1 MLFFSVDIDSDGD
14 YDLIVGSQ
22 YQGLFYYE
30 NIGSQNEANFISNNE
45 ITFPNIGKNLYPSF
59 FTNQDSNNLLVG
71 MSTGGMYYLSIND
84 CSLGDLNL
92 DSIVNVIDIIFVINL
107 ILGDVESNE
116 TFLCSGDLNNDSIIN
131 VLDVMEIIQIII
143 DL

>member
-1 MLFFSVDIDSDGD
+1 M
-14 YDLIVGSQ
+14 
-22 YQGLFYYE
+22 
-30 NIGSQNEANFISNNE
+30 
-45 ITFPNIGKNLYPSF
+45 
-59 FTNQDSNNLLVG
+59 
-71 MSTGGMYYLSIND
+71 
-84 CSLGDLNL
+84 L